1 MKMIIGVIVL
11 AWIFIAPGP
20 ASLIRCQPDAEEVGR
35 MEAMEKVLRE
45 AEIEKIDKERLGGR
59 TGPWLITLNY
69 GALKQAPVS
78 PHVDRRRPLP
88 TPDSYKY
95 DLAAYV
101 LTKLL
106 GAELIPPV
114 VEREIEK
121 RKGSLQVFLE
131 NYIREKDRKRK
142 KLEPPDSKAFSNA
155 IAEIRVLENLTYD
168 ECQDTDDLYVHLEN
182 WRVWR
187 GGFSRG
193 FAPLPQP
200 PPGCTLPPRSN

>member
-1 MKMIIGVIVL
+1 MKMTNEMIVL
-11 AWIFIAPGP
+11 AWIFVALGP
-20 ASLIRCQPDAEEVGR
+20 AALIRCQPGDEEVGR

-45 AEIEKIDKERLGGR
+45 TETEKVEKDRLGGR
-59 TGPWLITLNY
+59 TGPWLITLHD
-69 GALKQAPVS
+69 GAIKQRAVFR
-78 PHVDRRRPLP
+78 HVDRRRPHP

-101 LTKLL
+101 LTRLL
-106 GAELIPPV
+106 GVELIPPV

-121 RKGSLQVFLE
+121 RKGSRRGVLE
-131 NYIREKDRKRK
+131 HCIREKDRKRK
-142 KLEPPDSKAFSNA
+142 KLEPPHSKAFSNA
-155 IAEIRVLENLTYD
+155 IAEIKVLENLTYD
-168 ECQDTDDLYVHLEN
+168 ECQDADDLYIHLEN